1 MTDNFSKIY
10 EKLQRK
16 HLRQNMHRVWK
27 TAQSG
32 EIDKLSDE
40 DYKLL
45 VIMQGH
51 EQFHDQFDNADALA
65 EYEYDPETEVNPFLH
80 IAIHQM
86 VEDQIA
92 SNEPMEASLFLEAM
106 EDKGHSRHDILHLIS
121 MILIQI
127 TCHTLLKQKPFDE
140 LRYRQILKSYIN
152 LTPEEIPEALDS
164 EFKG

>member
-16 HLRQNMHRVWK
+16 HLHQNMHLVWK

-32 EIDKLSDE
+32 EIDKLSEE

-51 EQFHDQFDNADALA
+51 EQFHVQFDNADALP
-65 EYEYDPETEVNPFLH
+65 EYDPATEINPFLQ

-86 VEDQIA
+86 VEDQIV
-92 SNEPMEASLFLEAM
+92 SNEPMEASLFFEAM
-106 EDKGHSRHDILHLIS
+106 EDKGHSRRDIFPS
-121 MILIQI
+121 V
-127 TCHTLLKQKPFDE
+127 
-140 LRYRQILKSYIN
+140 
-152 LTPEEIPEALDS
+152 
-164 EFKG
+164 